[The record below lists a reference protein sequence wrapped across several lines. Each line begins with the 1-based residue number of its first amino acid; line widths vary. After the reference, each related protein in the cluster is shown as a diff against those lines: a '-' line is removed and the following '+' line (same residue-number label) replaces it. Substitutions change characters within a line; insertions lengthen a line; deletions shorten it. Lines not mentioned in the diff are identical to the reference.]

1 MPERHRDTEMGRE
14 DEKRQ
19 GIRALLVFLSLSL
32 VILLSPSLCL
42 GASLATSIPASI
54 VPAFLPEVVALIVAG
69 AGIAYLC
76 NRLNLVPIIGFL
88 LAGVAIGPN
97 GLGLVRDDVLVNSA
111 AEVGVELLLFTIGIE
126 FSLEKLGR
134 IKKLIFLGGGLQ
146 VTLATVLTLALLAMF
161 GIGWRSALFTGLLIA
176 LSSTAIVLKL
186 LADRGETNSTY
197 GQVNL
202 GLLIFQ
208 DLAIIVMVLLVPMLS
223 GTSGSPAGIV
233 LALGKAIAIIAVVLI
248 FARRLMPKILEQVA
262 LTCSPE
268 LFLLTVIAICF
279 GTAYLT
285 SLAGVSLSLGAFLA
299 GLLVSES
306 RFSEHALGETM
317 PLQILFSATFFVSVG
332 MLLDL
337 RFLVN
342 HLPLVLTAIA
352 LVLIVKAV
360 TTGASVMA
368 LGYKLPLAAV
378 SGLMLAQIGEFSFV
392 LERAG
397 RDVGLS
403 PAGMGEAGSQTFIAA
418 TVILMILTPSLS
430 NLGVKLSGRLE
441 RRRETREIARLENMP
456 SPSDIPQ
463 FEDHVI
469 VAGYGQAARRLVRVL
484 EGSKIP
490 FIITTLSPGGANEA
504 EADGLPVLRGDSS
517 KQHTLSLAGIERAKM
532 MIIADD
538 DPAMAHRISTVG
550 RLMNP
555 TMRLVVRTRYTSDV
569 EPLTEAGADL
579 VIAEELES
587 IVQLFAE
594 VLRDYRISP
603 KEIEAHEAAVRNG
616 GYAALLNEDRDEE
629 PVVRCNPGEDC
640 FDTRTVLIRAGS
652 QAVGKVISE
661 LELEKNYSITVQTV
675 KRDGKDLS
683 ETNGNLRLKPGD
695 QLILAGPSDAFAR
708 SAAIFR
714 SAQPLE
720 TQASEEMKINFDPE
734 KVVELRLA
742 HPNPSCSHLDQT
754 RPVLPSA
761 RGCEDCLRIGDT
773 WVHLRICMTC
783 GHVGCCDSSKNKH
796 ATGHNR
802 ETSHP
807 IIRTLEPGEDWA
819 WCYKDEVIL

>member
-1 MPERHRDTEMGRE
+1 MEIADHLNYICP
-14 DEKRQ
+14 
-19 GIRALLVFLSLSL
+19 
-32 VILLSPSLCL
+32 SPYL
-42 GASLATSIPASI
+42 GVSVASFPAAV
-54 VPAFLPEVVALIVAG
+54 VPGFLPEVVALIVAG

-88 LAGVAIGPN
+88 LAGVTIGPN
-97 GLGLVRDDVLVNSA
+97 GLGLVRDDELVNSA
-111 AEVGVELLLFTIGIE
+111 AEVGVVLLLFTIGIE
-126 FSLEKLGR
+126 FSLEKLAR
-134 IKKLIFLGGGLQ
+134 IKRLIFIGGGLQ
-146 VTLATVLTLALLAMF
+146 VTLATIVTLALLALF
-161 GIGWRSALFTGLLIA
+161 GIDWRAALFTGLLIA

-186 LADRGETNSTY
+186 LSDRGETNSTH

-208 DLAIIVMVLLVPMLS
+208 DLAIIVMVLLVPIF
-223 GTSGSPAGIV
+223 SGSTGSPSAIV
-233 LALGKAIAIIAVVLI
+233 VALGKAIAIIIVVLI
-248 FARRLMPKILEQVA
+248 FARSLMPKILEQVA

-337 RFLVN
+337 RFLMN
-342 HLPLVLTAIA
+342 NLPLVLTAIA
-352 LVLIVKAV
+352 LVLIVKFV
-360 TTGASVMA
+360 TTGMSVIA
-368 LGYKLPLAAV
+368 LGYRLPLAAV

-397 RDVGLS
+397 REAGLS
-403 PAGMGEAGSQTFIAA
+403 PAGMGEVGSQTFIAA
-418 TVILMILTPSLS
+418 TVILMILTPFLS
-430 NLGVKLSGRLE
+430 NLGAKLSDRLE
-441 RRRETREIARLENMP
+441 HRSETKETARVETAAP
-456 SPSDIPQ
+456 PTDIPQ
-463 FEDHVI
+463 LEDHVI

-484 EGSKIP
+484 DGSKIP

-504 EADGLPVLRGDSS
+504 EAEGLPVLRGDSS
-517 KQHTLSLAGIERAKM
+517 KQHTLTLAGIERAKM
-532 MIIADD
+532 MVIADD
-538 DPAMAHRISTVG
+538 DPAMAHRIATVG
-550 RLMNP
+550 RILNP

-603 KEIEAHEAAVRNG
+603 KEIEAHEEAVRHG
-616 GYAALLNEDRDEE
+616 GYAALFNETGDEE
-629 PVVRCNPGEDC
+629 PVVTCNPGEDC
-640 FDTRTVLIRAGS
+640 LDTRTVLIRAGS
-652 QAVGKVISE
+652 QAAGSVISE
-661 LELEKNYSITVQTV
+661 LELEKRYSITVQTV

-683 ETNGNLRLKPGD
+683 DVNGNLRLRAGD

-714 SAQPLE
+714 HASSAPSAPPAPSAVQE
-720 TQASEEMKINFDPE
+720 ISASGEMKVKFDPE
-734 KVVELRLA
+734 KVVELNVARP
-742 HPNPSCSHLDQT
+742 HPSCSHLDQT

-761 RGCEDCLRIGDT
+761 RGCEDCLRTGDS

-796 ATGHNR
+796 ATGHSR
-802 ETSHP
+802 EIGHP
-807 IIRTLEPGEDWA
+807 IVKSLEPREDWA
-819 WCYKDEVIL
+819 WCYVDKITL